1 MPPLLR
7 FLRSIARWR
16 PSGGSNPD
24 LPANARMSPSASCGH
39 GAVTPLASN
48 VPGSDI
54 CTAAYS
60 SLLDHLVGAGEQ
72 GRRDFKAEGSGR
84 LEIDGQFEF
93 GRLLDRKVSRTGALE
108 YPVDVGGSATKQVEA
123 VRRIG
128 HEPTG
133 LHMFEI

>member
-1 MPPLLR
+1 MQK
-7 FLRSIARWR
+7 
-16 PSGGSNPD
+16 
-24 LPANARMSPSASCGH
+24 LPAGKFHFAPPSRF
-39 GAVTPLASN
+39 TLF
-48 VPGSDI
+48 
-54 CTAAYS
+54 
-60 SLLDHLVGAGEQ
+60 DHLVGAREQ

-133 LHMFEI
+133 LHMFEIAMHWSADGSRSRGPRAVLG